1 MHNGKTVLIVDDSVV
16 ERHQLREMVQ
26 AMGMVVHEASSGEEG
41 IAKAAEIKPNII
53 LMDVVMPGLNGF
65 QATREITKSDITKN
79 IPVVMCTS
87 KNQETDKVWGKRQG
101 ASGYLVKPVGKED
114 LSVILDELLK

>member
-16 ERHQLREMVQ
+16 ERHQLREMMQ
-26 AMGMVVHEASSGEEG
+26 ALGMVVHEASSGEEG

-65 QATREITKSDITKN
+65 QATREITKSDATKH

-87 KNQETDKVWGKRQG
+87 KGQETDKVWGKRQG
-101 ASGYLVKPVGKED
+101 ASGYLIKPVVKED
-114 LSVILDELLK
+114 LSVILDEVLK

>member
-1 MHNGKTVLIVDDSVV
+1 MHEGKKILIVDDSVV

-26 AMGMVVHEASSGEEG
+26 AMGMVVYEASSGEEG
-41 IAKAAEIKPNII
+41 IAKAIEIKPDII

-65 QATREITKSDITKN
+65 QATRGITKSDVTGN

-87 KNQETDKVWGKRQG
+87 KSQETDKIWGKRQG
-101 ASGYLVKPVGKED
+101 ASGYLVKPVIKAD
-114 LSVILDELLK
+114 LLVILDELLK